1 VQNRHD
7 TAVLCELVVREFARA
22 NDVTAHVVDTKE
34 QYVRK
39 EYVMPTYSNV
49 SQVQIPYPI
58 KIRLTKL
65 AIPYRSG

>member
-1 VQNRHD
+1 M
-7 TAVLCELVVREFARA
+7 
-22 NDVTAHVVDTKE
+22 VDTKE
-34 QYVRK
+34 QYARK